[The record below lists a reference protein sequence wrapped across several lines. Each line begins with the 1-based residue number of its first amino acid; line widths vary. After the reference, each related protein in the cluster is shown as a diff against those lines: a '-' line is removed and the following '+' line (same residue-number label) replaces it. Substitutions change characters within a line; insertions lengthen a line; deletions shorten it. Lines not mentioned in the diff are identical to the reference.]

1 MPAGGIWQS
10 QNKVRPGAYINVV
23 GVPKPLSSIGERGVV
38 AIVMEPGWGEQIT
51 RLTVNEFITGGGLY
65 KIGANYTDDSDVA
78 RQLRLAFQGAASV
91 VIRRSN
97 TSQVKAAA
105 TIASGTCTATA
116 KYAGTFGNNI
126 SLKVALNTVDV
137 PAKASAALDWTYG
150 TITAVAKAAGSSG
163 NGLEVEMQRQS
174 STEVSCVIK
183 RDSTTLFSTSTAQT
197 IADLTNDYVDFSGTS
212 DSILEI
218 VTECK
223 EATLSGGDTVIP
235 VLNTVTL
242 ETYVSGILKVKMTS
256 ADKDAFSNE
265 WVDISASVL
274 SSFVAGE
281 YTLSGG
287 TNGSADSITNIF
299 ADLEQENW
307 NVLAFPVTDSI
318 SKDAAVTFIKS
329 MRDDNGIKVQAVL
342 TECSGTDSNGYT
354 FTSFAPDYEGI
365 YVCKQG
371 YRLSD
376 ATIVSP
382 IDEVYMLAGMIA
394 GATITESLTGSIIP
408 NAIEVLH
415 NPKTNDGFIE
425 AINDGKL
432 VLSKRRDG
440 AIVIEYDINSFTSL
454 TAKKGKV
461 FTKGRPMRVLDNIC
475 NDVKS
480 LWDNTYLGKVSNNAD
495 GRGIFKADIIKYMN
509 DLQKMEAVQNFDPDS
524 DLEVI
529 AGDDSDSVVVNLWVQ
544 PVDSM
549 EKLYMT
555 IPVRLK

>member
-1 MPAGGIWQS
+1 MPAGGTWQS

-23 GVPKPLSSIGERGVV
+23 GVPKPLGSIGDRGIV
-38 AIVMEPGWGEQIT
+38 AIPMELGWGEKIT
-51 RLTVNEFITGGGLY
+51 RLSVNEFLTGGGLY
-65 KIGANYTDDSDVA
+65 KIGANYTDDSEVA
-78 RQLRLAFQGAASV
+78 RQLRLVFQGAASV
-91 VIRRSN
+91 VIRRIDADA
-97 TSQVKAAA
+97 TKASANVLK
-105 TIASGTCTATA
+105 TRVTA
-116 KYAGTFGNNI
+116 KHGGAFGNNI
-126 SLKVALNTVDV
+126 SVTVSLKTETIEGV
-137 PAKASAALDWTYG
+137 P
-150 TITAVAKAAGSSG
+150 V
-163 NGLEVEMQRQS
+163 
-174 STEVSCVIK
+174 
-183 RDSTTLFSTSTAQT
+183 TT
-197 IADLTNDYVDFSGTS
+197 G
-212 DSILEI
+212 
-218 VTECK
+218 
-223 EATLSGGDTVIP
+223 
-235 VLNTVTL
+235 VTL
-242 ETYVSGILKVKMTS
+242 ETYVGGVFKGKATCTNESTIASDL
-256 ADKDAFSNE
+256 SND
-265 WVDISASVL
+265 WIDVDGR
-274 SSFVAGE
+274 FVDFNAGT
-281 YTLSGG
+281 YQLSGG
-287 TNGSADSITNIF
+287 ANGTADSWTNIF

-307 NVLAFPVTDSI
+307 NTLAFPATASI
-318 SKDAAVTFIKS
+318 DKDAAVTFIRS
-329 MRDDNGIKVQAVL
+329 MRDGNGIKVQAVL

-354 FTSFAPDYEGI
+354 FTSYAPDYEGV

-376 ATIVSP
+376 GTVISP
-382 IDEVYMLAGMIA
+382 IDEVFMLAGMIA
-394 GATITESLTGSIIP
+394 GATITQSLTGSIIP

-415 NPKTNDGFIE
+415 NPKTNEGFIE

-480 LWDNTYLGKVSNNAD
+480 LWDNTYLGKVSNNDD